1 MRRLVALLSFY
12 LSFPH
17 GEFRIYRMDGS
28 IQADAPGFR
37 YLLDPIHEVIH
48 TKRGDNVT
56 LPCVLRTRP
65 KSYKVKWT
73 KINHADPLENIILI
87 TNGYRHKN
95 YNQLSR
101 RSYLRRGHRHDAS
114 MVITNV
120 TLEDEGRYRCQ
131 LVNGLEDE
139 SLSLTLRLDGVV
151 FPYQPSQ
158 GRYKLNYYEAL
169 LACEQ
174 QDARL
179 ATYPQ
184 LYQAWTEGLEW
195 CNAGWLL
202 DGTVH
207 YPIIVPREPC
217 GGNILPGIRTYG
229 TKDKVKDTFDAFCFT
244 SALKGHVYFSMGPM
258 NYTEAVQRC
267 RSQGA
272 AIAKVGQLYA
282 AWMFARL
289 DRCDGGWLAD
299 ASVRLPIIIP
309 RDRCGG
315 YPDPGVRTFGFPNK
329 EHRKYGVYCYTLK

>member
-1 MRRLVALLSFY
+1 MKRLALLLSLC
-12 LSFPH
+12 LSFPPRDSH
-17 GEFRIYRMDGS
+17 IYHLEKNY
-28 IQADAPGFR
+28 QADIPGFR

-65 KSYKVKWT
+65 KSYRVKWT
-73 KINHADPLENIILI
+73 KINHADPLEDIILI
-87 TNGYRHKN
+87 TNGHHHRN
-95 YNQLSR
+95 YNQISK

-131 LVNGLEDE
+131 LVNGLDDE
-139 SLSLTLRLDGVV
+139 SLTLTLRLEGVV

-158 GRYKLNYYEAL
+158 GRYQLNYYEAR
-169 LACEQ
+169 LACQE

-179 ATYPQ
+179 ATYSQ
-184 LYQAWTEGLEW
+184 LYKAWTEGLEW

-229 TKDKVKDTFDAFCFT
+229 TKDKLRDKFDAFCFT
-244 SALKGHVYFSMGPM
+244 SALKGYVYFVMGPM
-258 NYTEAVQRC
+258 SFKEAVHRC
-267 RSQGA
+267 SAQGA
-272 AIAKVGQLYA
+272 EIARVGQLYA

-299 ASVRLPIIIP
+299 GSVQLPIIIP
-309 RDRCGG
+309 RHRCGG
-315 YPDPGVRTFGFPNK
+315 YPDPGVRSLGFPNK
-329 EHRKYGVYCYTLK
+329 EHRKYGVYCYSLK